1 MSSAEGS
8 KPPDVRSVITSES
21 AGVAPE
27 LLRRRLARPWR
38 RGVAITVDCVAI
50 SLVSQFSGVLL
61 GLAAAGL
68 ALLRLALRSR
78 ADAPIAT
85 R

>member
-61 GLAAAGL
+61 GLAAGL

-78 ADAPIAT
+78 ADAPNAT